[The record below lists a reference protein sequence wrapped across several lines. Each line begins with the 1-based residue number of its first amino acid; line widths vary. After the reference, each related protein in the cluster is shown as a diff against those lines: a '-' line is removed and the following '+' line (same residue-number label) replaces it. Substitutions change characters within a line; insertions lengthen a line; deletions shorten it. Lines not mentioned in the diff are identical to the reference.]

1 MPSCVGRCCWL
12 LIALF
17 LSLCFFLCV
26 SQFLAHWDGLL
37 TSTCTDVVVIGA
49 TNRLHDIDAAA
60 LRRFARQFEVPL
72 PDLQGRQAILTCLLA
87 KENLGASVNLAQIA
101 AQTPSFSGAD
111 LKELCRYACHLPM
124 RELMVHS
131 SAPTSPL
138 PASSPAQP
146 ASAGRGS
153 GPLASGSSPSQ
164 PSAAAEQPAP
174 APSVSL
180 ASGSAFSA
188 TICLLENSNCKINSN
203 EMGSHVEVL
212 ALSDELVAL
221 NHELQQ
227 VPTSKGSLLVLCACR
242 VCVCVCDLHLHIWV
256 LPAGGRR
263 RVHRGR
269 DICCAADGVASP
281 R

>member
-188 TICLLENSNCKINSN
+188 RYSLPRQ
-203 EMGSHVEVL
+203 VVL
-212 ALSDELVAL
+212 RPLQHDDFVAARAAIQSTATRRLSAVTG
-221 NHELQQ
+221 Q
-227 VPTSKGSLLVLCACR
+227 VLRQVGEQGL
-242 VCVCVCDLHLHIWV
+242 
-256 LPAGGRR
+256 
-263 RVHRGR
+263 GR
-269 DICCAADGVASP
+269 DAAD
-281 R
+281 